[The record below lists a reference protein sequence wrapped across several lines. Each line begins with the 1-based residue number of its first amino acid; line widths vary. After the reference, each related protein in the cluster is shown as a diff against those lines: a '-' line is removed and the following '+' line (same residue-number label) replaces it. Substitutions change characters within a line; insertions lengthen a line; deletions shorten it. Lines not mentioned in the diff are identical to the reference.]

1 MTTFRQFAL
10 IVPVDVTATAQN
22 GCGYTLQ
29 TLSLDVSMTSELLGN
44 AIMFYRGSTKV
55 TTDPRSQQP
64 INEPSGPITND
75 SLAAQSVREG
85 GAFSANRG
93 AQAVGVSGNQCTVN
107 NTDTS
112 AHTLPPTSARGLREN
127 SEDQQ
132 KYPEGLGGQGNFP
145 GTHLP
150 QSGYTGGTTAAKR
163 ELGIDT
169 GEYSTASGSGR
180 SQYNAGPAPSY
191 VSDVTGDIQ
200 HPKPDGR
207 NIQEGGFDSN
217 DAHNASFNADI
228 GSNQDPGREAINQFQ
243 RKNARTAND
252 SGRTDEKNVNAQT
265 PYEHLTQDQRA

>member
-1 MTTFRQFAL
+1 M
-10 IVPVDVTATAQN
+10 D
-22 GCGYTLQ
+22 LQ
-29 TLSLDVSMTSELLGN
+29 GN
-44 AIMFYRGSTKV
+44 PLPHGARSTKV

-93 AQAVGVSGNQCTVN
+93 AQPVGVSGNQSTVN

-112 AHTLPPTSARGLREN
+112 AHTLPPISVGGLREN

-145 GTHLP
+145 GAHLP
-150 QSGYTGGTTAAKR
+150 QSGYTGGTTAAKQ
-163 ELGIDT
+163 ELGINA

-180 SQYNAGPAPSY
+180 SQYNAGQAPSY

-200 HPKPDGR
+200 HSKPDGR
-207 NIQEGGFDSN
+207 NIQEDGFDFN
-217 DAHNASFNADI
+217 NAHNASFNADI
-228 GSNQDPGREAINQFQ
+228 GSNQDPGREAINHIQ

-252 SGRTDEKNVNAQT
+252 SGRTDEKNVNTQT
-265 PYEHLTQDQRA
+265 PYEHLAQDERA